1 MTVFTDFE
9 IIKIMNF
16 KSILPSFILLL
27 CFQIAGSQNI
37 KTFISNVN
45 QDSVLKTVR
54 ELSGEDSVIINGTKT
69 IIKYRAA
76 YLGFNLT
83 ENYLI
88 ERLTKYNLK
97 VETTKYSING
107 LNIFGIQKGTK
118 YPDEFFI
125 VGAHH
130 DAVTTFCADDD
141 ASGCAAVLEAARIF
155 SSVGLEYS
163 VIYAFWDEEEAG
175 LWGSTNYAKQARA
188 NGQTFKGIINLDM
201 IGYDSNNDQKFE
213 IQAHPDPTSVSLA
226 DSVLSVINQ
235 YNLNLVPI
243 IINPG
248 SDRGDHYSFWKQG
261 FFNAINIGEQIF
273 TDDPNPAYHT
283 ENDRIGIFNIPYFI
297 EISKLTIGLMATLAQ
312 PVASAISGENQMKA
326 TIYPNP
332 TTGILH
338 VTLGNQA
345 ETKICMYDISGRV
358 VLEKIFYDPIFSFD
372 MHHLNEGVYLLLLKN
387 ENGIMFQ
394 RISKIH

>member
-1 MTVFTDFE
+1 
-9 IIKIMNF
+9 MNF
-16 KSILPSFILLL
+16 KNILPVFTLLF
-27 CFQIAGSQNI
+27 CFQIAESQNI
-37 KTFISNVN
+37 QTFITEVS
-45 QDSVLKTVR
+45 QDSLIKTVR

-83 ENYLI
+83 ENYLV

-141 ASGCAAVLEAARIF
+141 ASGCAAVLEAARIL
-155 SSVGLEYS
+155 SAVGLEYS
-163 VIYAFWDEEEAG
+163 VIYTFWDEEEAG

-201 IGYDSNNDQKFE
+201 IGYDSNNDRKFE
-213 IQAHPDPTSVSLA
+213 IQIHPDPTSVSLA
-226 DSVLSVINQ
+226 DSAISVINH
-235 YNLNLVPI
+235 YNLNLVPL

-273 TDDPNPAYHT
+273 SDDPNPAYHT
-283 ENDRIGIFNIPYFI
+283 ENDRIGIFNIPYFT

-312 PVASAISGENQMKA
+312 PVA
-326 TIYPNP
+326 
-332 TTGILH
+332 
-338 VTLGNQA
+338 
-345 ETKICMYDISGRV
+345 
-358 VLEKIFYDPIFSFD
+358 
-372 MHHLNEGVYLLLLKN
+372 
-387 ENGIMFQ
+387 
-394 RISKIH
+394 